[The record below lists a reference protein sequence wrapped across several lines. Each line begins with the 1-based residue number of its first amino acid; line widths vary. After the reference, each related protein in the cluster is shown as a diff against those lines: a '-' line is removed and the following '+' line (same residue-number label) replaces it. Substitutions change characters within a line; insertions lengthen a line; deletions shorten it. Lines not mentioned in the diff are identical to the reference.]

1 MLLVACQLSHMRL
14 LAMKTLLN
22 VISASRAVS
31 IRLLSQYSSHLV
43 PLLCYEEL
51 NLFFWGKKLT
61 AEWIVLVCT

>member
-43 PLLCYEEL
+43 PLSCYEEL